1 MLLFLSVA
9 LPAQP
14 PQKNTKPVVVT
25 VKGTP
30 RNDIQLKD
38 IVVPTGFVVLSKSG
52 WSESLDKL
60 LFLKEGILV
69 ICSKENS
76 QYKEACL
83 FSESGN
89 FKRVISS
96 KDPVDSFGVWSMAS
110 WGDEFTLFYPDRH
123 AFSTYTNLVTK
134 PRILPINAFGDMI
147 ERTTDGTYVLY
158 NEHNPSE
165 KEGLYYLNL
174 YNKNGELIRK
184 EMPFSHVKDGFGYQ
198 LSGFLAKSGRD
209 VLFSPRFVNT
219 IYEVTSTSCTPRYE
233 FDFGDNIPKSIVD
246 NDFWGNEVFEYS
258 FLGERFIRIGNM
270 LLFDYTFK
278 GKRSRGMFDE
288 KTGQAID
295 LGSIQSDYFLKLL
308 SRGTILSKDDDEFVL
323 ALSTWQLQSLKN
335 GNDIDQ
341 TALNQACK
349 DLGNTLT
356 KVAKDGN
363 AVLIYFTYKQ
373 GACIP
378 KR

>member
-1 MLLFLSVA
+1 
-9 LPAQP
+9 
-14 PQKNTKPVVVT
+14 
-25 VKGTP
+25 
-30 RNDIQLKD
+30 
-38 IVVPTGFVVLSKSG
+38 
-52 WSESLDKL
+52 
-60 LFLKEGILV
+60 
-69 ICSKENS
+69 
-76 QYKEACL
+76 
-83 FSESGN
+83 
-89 FKRVISS
+89 
-96 KDPVDSFGVWSMAS
+96 
-110 WGDEFTLFYPDRH
+110 
-123 AFSTYTNLVTK
+123 
-134 PRILPINAFGDMI
+134 
-147 ERTTDGTYVLY
+147 
-158 NEHNPSE
+158 
-165 KEGLYYLNL
+165 
-174 YNKNGELIRK
+174 
-184 EMPFSHVKDGFGYQ
+184 MPFSHVKDGFGYQ